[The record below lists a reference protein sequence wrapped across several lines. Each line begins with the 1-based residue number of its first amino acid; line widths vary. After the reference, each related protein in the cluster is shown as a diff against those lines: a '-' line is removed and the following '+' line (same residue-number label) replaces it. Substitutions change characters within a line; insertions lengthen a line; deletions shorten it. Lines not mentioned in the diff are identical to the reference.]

1 MITAKT
7 SAMITAIALLGAVA
21 PAAFAQVTQ
30 SNSNTNTQSISA
42 TLGAITSSG
51 TDSTTSMSITA
62 NQESGACQ
70 VNVGSD
76 NDVTEADAGSATS
89 DSETTGSIVDSD
101 CS

>member
-30 SNSNTNTQSISA
+30 SNSNSNTQSVGI
-42 TLGAITSSG
+42 TTGAISSTLAG
-51 TDSTTSMSITA
+51 TTSVSIDVS
-62 NQESGACQ
+62 QESGACQ
-70 VNVGSD
+70 ANVGSD
-76 NDVTEADAGSATS
+76 NDVTEAGAGDASST
-89 DSETTGSIVDSD
+89 SETSGSIDGSE